1 MSTSLQEERRIQE
14 VRGSYILY
22 LPKEWCRDLNLGKG
36 SRVLIKRVGS
46 KLVIEPS
53 EAPRIRLYSDVD
65 LDEIGEGSLYHML
78 ISLYISGA
86 EQIKV
91 VSKKPLSSEVKKMI
105 SIYVKHMPGFSLFDE
120 ARNFLVLRE
129 VRRGSELNTVVRR
142 IILNARSLFE
152 YVIKTYGGDRAEED
166 LEELDSEI
174 DAIRREAERIF
185 NIMLTSPGLDG
196 DSKLLQKS
204 YIMVQIARVI
214 ERISDHLV
222 AIAQYTESSEEDR
235 AKIHS
240 MLSNIYS
247 YYTMIEELIKQNL
260 QDEEMGR
267 RGREPLKRVISRLVD
282 LIESKKKIHSMVA
295 EAGLEKDITAYHIM
309 RIYDY
314 ITDIAEYV
322 LDMIAISSLINRS
335 S

>member
-1 MSTSLQEERRIQE
+1 MSMSLQEERRIQE

-22 LPKEWCRDLNLGKG
+22 LPKEWCKDLNLGKG
-36 SRVLIKRVGS
+36 SRILIRRVGS

-53 EAPRIRLYSDVD
+53 EAPRIKLYSDVD
-65 LDEIGEGSLYHML
+65 LDEIGEGSMYHML

-86 EQIKV
+86 EQIKI
-91 VSKKPLSSEVKKMI
+91 VSKKQLSGEVKKMI
-105 SIYVKHMPGFSLFDE
+105 STYIKHMPGFSIFDE
-120 ARNFLVLRE
+120 AKNFIILRE

-152 YVIKTYGGDRAEED
+152 YVIRIYSGERAEED

-174 DAIRREAERIF
+174 DAIRREAERVF

-196 DSKLLQKS
+196 DSKILQKS

-222 AIAQYTESSEEDR
+222 AIAQYTESSESDR
-235 AKIHS
+235 AKIYS
-240 MLSNIYS
+240 MLSNIYG

-260 QDEEMGR
+260 QEEEVGR
-267 RGREPLKRVISRLVD
+267 KGREPLRRVISRLVD
-282 LIESKKKIHSMVA
+282 LIESKKKIHEMVA
-295 EAGLEKDITAYHIM
+295 EAGLERDITAYHIM

-314 ITDIAEYV
+314 ITDITEYV
-322 LDMIAISSLINRS
+322 LDMIVVSSLITRS
-335 S
+335 

>member
-1 MSTSLQEERRIQE
+1 MLLQEERRIQE

-22 LPKEWCRDLNLGKG
+22 LPKEWCKDLNLGKG
-36 SRVLIKRVGS
+36 SRVLIRRVGS

-53 EAPRIRLYSDVD
+53 EAPRIKLYSDID
-65 LDEIGEGSLYHML
+65 LDEIGEGSMYYML

-86 EQIKV
+86 EQIKI
-91 VSKKPLSSEVKKMI
+91 VSKKQLSGEVKKMI
-105 SIYVKHMPGFSLFDE
+105 STYIKHMPGFSIFDE
-120 ARNFLVLRE
+120 AKNFIILRE

-152 YVIKTYGGDRAEED
+152 YIIKIYSGERAEED

-185 NIMLTSPGLDG
+185 NIMLTSPGLDS
-196 DSKLLQKS
+196 DSKILQKS

-222 AIAQYTESSEEDR
+222 AIAQYTESSENDR
-235 AKIHS
+235 AKIYS

-260 QDEEMGR
+260 QEEETGR
-267 RGREPLKRVISRLVD
+267 KGRESLRKVISRLVD
-282 LIESKKKIHSMVA
+282 LIESKKKIHEMVA

-322 LDMIAISSLINRS
+322 LDMITVSSLITRS
-335 S
+335 

>member
-22 LPKEWCRDLNLGKG
+22 LPKEWCRDLNLRKG
-36 SRVLIKRVGS
+36 SRVLIRRVGS

-53 EAPRIRLYSDVD
+53 ETPRINLYSDVD
-65 LDEIGEGSLYHML
+65 LDEIDENAIYHIL

-86 EQIKV
+86 EQIKI
-91 VSKKPLSSEVKKMI
+91 VSKKHLPSEVRKKI
-105 SIYVKHMPGFSLFDE
+105 AAYVKHLPGFSLFDE
-120 ARNFLVLRE
+120 ARNFVVLRE
-129 VRRGSELNTVVRR
+129 VRRGSELNTVTRR

-152 YVIKTYGGDRAEED
+152 YVIRMYNGDIGEED

-185 NIMLTSPGLDG
+185 NIMLTNPGLG
-196 DSKLLQKS
+196 SDSKVLQKS

-222 AIAQYTESSEEDR
+222 AIAQYIEDSEDDR
-235 AKIHS
+235 VKIYS

-247 YYTMIEELIKQNL
+247 YYTMIEEIIKQNL
-260 QDEEMGR
+260 QDEEISK
-267 RGREPLKRVISRLVD
+267 RGREPLRKVILKLID
-282 LIESKKKIHSMVA
+282 LIESKKKIHDMVA
-295 EAGLEKDITAYHIM
+295 EAGFKKDITAYHVM
-309 RIYDY
+309 RIFDY

-322 LDMIAISSLINRS
+322 LDMIAVSSIINKA
-335 S
+335 

>member
-1 MSTSLQEERRIQE
+1 MSMLLQEERRIQE

-22 LPKEWCRDLNLGKG
+22 LPKEWCKDLNLGKG
-36 SRVLIKRVGS
+36 SRVLIRRVGS

-53 EAPRIRLYSDVD
+53 EAPRIKLYSDID
-65 LDEIGEGSLYHML
+65 LDEIGEGSMYYML

-91 VSKKPLSSEVKKMI
+91 VSKKQLSGEVKKMI
-105 SIYVKHMPGFSLFDE
+105 STYIKHMPGFSIFDE
-120 ARNFLVLRE
+120 AKNFIILRE

-152 YVIKTYGGDRAEED
+152 YIIKIYSGERAEED

-185 NIMLTSPGLDG
+185 NIMLTSPGLDS
-196 DSKLLQKS
+196 DSKILQKS

-222 AIAQYTESSEEDR
+222 AIAQYTESSENDR
-235 AKIHS
+235 AKIYS

-260 QDEEMGR
+260 QEEETGR
-267 RGREPLKRVISRLVD
+267 KERESLRKVILRLVD
-282 LIESKKKIHSMVA
+282 LIESKKKIHEMVT

-322 LDMIAISSLINRS
+322 LDMITVSSLITRS
-335 S
+335 

>member
-1 MSTSLQEERRIQE
+1 MLLQEERRIQE

-22 LPKEWCRDLNLGKG
+22 LPKEWCKDLNLGKG
-36 SRVLIKRVGS
+36 SRVLIRRVGS

-53 EAPRIRLYSDVD
+53 EAPRIKLYSDID
-65 LDEIGEGSLYHML
+65 LDEIGEGSMYYML

-86 EQIKV
+86 EQIKI
-91 VSKKPLSSEVKKMI
+91 VSKKQLSGEVKKMI
-105 SIYVKHMPGFSLFDE
+105 STYIKHMPGFSIFDE
-120 ARNFLVLRE
+120 AKNFIILRE

-152 YVIKTYGGDRAEED
+152 YIIKIYSGERAEED

-185 NIMLTSPGLDG
+185 NIMLTSPGLDS
-196 DSKLLQKS
+196 DSKILQKS

-222 AIAQYTESSEEDR
+222 AIAQYTESSENDR
-235 AKIHS
+235 AKIYS

-260 QDEEMGR
+260 QEEETGR
-267 RGREPLKRVISRLVD
+267 KGRESLRKVILRLVD
-282 LIESKKKIHSMVA
+282 LIESKKKIHEMVA

-322 LDMIAISSLINRS
+322 LDMITVSSLITRS
-335 S
+335 

>member
-1 MSTSLQEERRIQE
+1 MSMSLQEERRIQE

-22 LPKEWCRDLNLGKG
+22 LPKEWCKDLNLGKG
-36 SRVLIKRVGS
+36 SRVLIRRVGS
-46 KLVIEPS
+46 RLVIEPS
-53 EAPRIRLYSDVD
+53 EAPRIKLYSDID
-65 LDEIGEGSLYHML
+65 LDEIREDSIYHIL

-86 EQIKV
+86 EQIRV
-91 VSKKPLSSEVKKMI
+91 VTKKQLSGEVKKMI
-105 SIYVKHMPGFSLFDE
+105 STYIKHMPGFSIFDE
-120 ARNFLVLRE
+120 AKNFIILRE
-129 VRRGSELNTVVRR
+129 VRRGSELNTIVRR

-152 YVIKTYGGDRAEED
+152 HVIKIYNGERAEED
-166 LEELDSEI
+166 LEELDNEI
-174 DAIRREAERIF
+174 DAIRREAERVF
-185 NIMLTSPGLDG
+185 NIMLTSPGLDS
-196 DSKLLQKS
+196 DSKILQKS

-222 AIAQYTESSEEDR
+222 AIAQYAESSENDK
-235 AKIHS
+235 AKIYS

-260 QDEEMGR
+260 QEEETGR
-267 RGREPLKRVISRLVD
+267 KNRESLRKIISRLVD
-282 LIESKKKIHSMVA
+282 LIESKKKIHEMVA

-322 LDMIAISSLINRS
+322 LDMIAVSSLITRS
-335 S
+335 

>member
-1 MSTSLQEERRIQE
+1 MSLQEERRIQE

-22 LPKEWCRDLNLGKG
+22 LPKEWCKDLNLGKG
-36 SRVLIKRVGS
+36 SRVLIRRVGS
-46 KLVIEPS
+46 RLVIEPS
-53 EAPRIRLYSDVD
+53 EAPRIKLYSDID
-65 LDEIGEGSLYHML
+65 LDEIREDSIYHIL

-86 EQIKV
+86 EQIRV
-91 VSKKPLSSEVKKMI
+91 VTKKQLSGEVKKMI
-105 SIYVKHMPGFSLFDE
+105 STYIKHMPGFSIFDE
-120 ARNFLVLRE
+120 AKNFIILRE
-129 VRRGSELNTVVRR
+129 VRRGSELNTIVRR

-152 YVIKTYGGDRAEED
+152 HVIKIYNGERAEED
-166 LEELDSEI
+166 LEELDNEI
-174 DAIRREAERIF
+174 DAIRREAERVF
-185 NIMLTSPGLDG
+185 NIMLTSPGLDS
-196 DSKLLQKS
+196 DSKILQKS

-222 AIAQYTESSEEDR
+222 AIAQYAESSENDK
-235 AKIHS
+235 AKIYS

-260 QDEEMGR
+260 QEEETGR
-267 RGREPLKRVISRLVD
+267 KNRESLRKIISRLVD
-282 LIESKKKIHSMVA
+282 LIESKKKIHEMVA

-322 LDMIAISSLINRS
+322 LDMIAVSSLITRS
-335 S
+335 